1 MPFSAARRVFVAI
14 TALFLAFCTATAQNL
29 DCVVIDAG
37 HGGHDSGA
45 ISADGRLKEK
55 NVVLDIALRL
65 GRKIEEEFDDVKV
78 IYTRDKDVFVPLEQR
93 SDIANKKHADLFI
106 SIHCNSVPKGK
117 AAPSGCE
124 TFVMGMHKNE
134 ANMEVCK
141 TENSVILLEED
152 YSTKYQGYDPNDT
165 ESFIFFN
172 LMQNAYFEQSLIMA
186 DLCQQELHKGPIAGN
201 RGIKQGGLL
210 VLWRTT
216 MPSVLVELGFITN
229 SGDRSV
235 LASEAKRDALA
246 TDLFNAF
253 ARFKEQYDI
262 EPGEDKQEDSVGVTA
277 DKPEEAEPAAV
288 EKADAPE
295 GYFTIQVFAGS
306 KKLAPGSSEFKGE
319 KDTGCHLVGNTYKYT
334 VGRFGSRAEADS
346 YRAGISAK
354 FPGCFVIHSS
364 AYKD

>member
-1 MPFSAARRVFVAI
+1 MPFSAARRVFIVI
-14 TALFLAFCTATAQNL
+14 TALFLSFCTATAQNL
-29 DCVVIDAG
+29 NCVVIDAG

-55 NVVLDIALRL
+55 DVVLDIALRL
-65 GRKIEEEFDDVKV
+65 GSKIEEEFDDVKV
-78 IYTRDKDVFVPLEQR
+78 IYTRDKDVFIPLEQR

-186 DLCQQELHKGPIAGN
+186 DICQQELHKGPIAGN

-229 SGDRSV
+229 SSDRSV

-246 TDLFNAF
+246 EDLFKAF
-253 ARFKEQYDI
+253 SRFKEQYDI
-262 EPGEDKQEDSVGVTA
+262 TPA
-277 DKPEEAEPAAV
+277 DKAENAADEQQPTAEEKPAAEAEAR
-288 EKADAPE
+288 DAEPD

-306 KKLAPGSSEFKGE
+306 KKLPPDSSEFKGE
-319 KDTGCHLVGNTYKYT
+319 KDARCHRVGNIYKYT
-334 VGRFGSRAEADS
+334 VGTFRSRDEADFF
-346 YRAGISAK
+346 RATVSRK
-354 FPGCFVIHSS
+354 FPGCFVVHSS
-364 AYKD
+364 VYTN